1 MDEVEKDMKTYLGI
15 DGGGTKTKFIL
26 CDADGRVLS
35 EVTRPTCHYLQTG
48 FPGMI
53 EVLSE
58 GLRAALREAG
68 VKPEQV
74 ASAFVG
80 LPGYGD
86 VEADKP
92 ALTRAVDEAM
102 GAVPH
107 WIGNDSENSLAGT
120 LAGACGISLICGTGS
135 IACGRNEAGEVMRCG
150 GWHYAIG
157 SDEGSGYW
165 IGVELLRLFTRQSD
179 GRDEKTPLYDA
190 IRSKLELR
198 DDGEVITRVVEE
210 WELDRTRIAALSRLV
225 GDLYARGDPNAGRI
239 LDRAA
244 GELTDMAA
252 ALYRRLGFSGE
263 VPVSY
268 SGGVFN
274 IGAPILEP
282 LARKLQTR
290 DMALHAPKLP
300 PDKGAV
306 VLAFQRDG
314 AAIPGG
320 LMQ

>member
-1 MDEVEKDMKTYLGI
+1 MKTYLGI

-26 CDADGRVLS
+26 CGANGETLA
-35 EVTRPTCHYLQTG
+35 EVTRPTCHYMQAGGLAGVTQ
-48 FPGMI
+48 
-53 EVLSE
+53 VLAE
-58 GLRAALREAG
+58 GVEAVLREAG
-68 VKPEQV
+68 IKPEDV
-74 ASAFVG
+74 AAAFIG

-86 VEADKP
+86 VETDKP
-92 ALTRAVDEAM
+92 MLARAVDDAM
-102 GAVPH
+102 GAIPH

-135 IACGRNEAGEVMRCG
+135 IACGRNAAGDVLRCG

-179 GRDEKTPLYDA
+179 GRDARTPLYEA

-198 DDGEVITRVVEE
+198 ADGDVITRVVEE
-210 WELDRTRIAALSRLV
+210 WALDRTKIAALSRLL
-225 GDLYARGDPNAGRI
+225 GELCEKGDPNAARI

-244 GELTDMAA
+244 SELTDMAA

-282 LARKLQTR
+282 LAQKLGALN
-290 DMALHAPKLP
+290 MALRAPKLP

-306 VLAFQRDG
+306 VLAFQHDN
-314 AAIPGG
+314 APIPEG
-320 LMQ
+320 LMA